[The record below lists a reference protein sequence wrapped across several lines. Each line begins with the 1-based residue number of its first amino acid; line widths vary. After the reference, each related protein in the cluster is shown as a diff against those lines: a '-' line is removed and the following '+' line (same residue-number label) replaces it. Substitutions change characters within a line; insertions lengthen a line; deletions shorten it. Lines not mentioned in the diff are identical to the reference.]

1 MKKRQT
7 QNIPNHALNRSSFT
21 EVNLRGLGAAPTD
34 TSRDVSLVQMEDASF
49 DVAAPRESFGIR
61 K

>member
-1 MKKRQT
+1 MKKKQT
-7 QNIPNHALNRSSFT
+7 QQVPNYLLNRSSFT

-34 TSRDVSLVQMEDASF
+34 TSRDVSFVQIDDVSF
-49 DVAAPRESFGIR
+49 DVAARESFGIR